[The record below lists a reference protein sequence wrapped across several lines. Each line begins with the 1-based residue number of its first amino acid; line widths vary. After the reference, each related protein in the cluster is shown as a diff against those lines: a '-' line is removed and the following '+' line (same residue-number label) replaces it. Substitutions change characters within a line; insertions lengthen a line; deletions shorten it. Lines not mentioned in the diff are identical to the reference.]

1 MKKIYIPIVILLF
14 LGILAFVVFTKAD
27 EIIPSKEKAIEI
39 GEEKYLKFLWMV
51 DGAFNSDRIDG
62 DFSVNG
68 KTLSSEKKIFK
79 CVYNKSKE
87 CIGENFE
94 IEFSKL
100 FSKKIDYDLVYGDN
114 MIYKWYSYENGK
126 YKFNNL
132 DNCSINRMPLE
143 QNLELVKIDNNKI
156 IYKVWFNNRQTNKI
170 NEQDF
175 ILVYEDN
182 EWKIDTSYYYDMCNI
197 RYSIY

>member
-27 EIIPSKEKAIEI
+27 EIILSKEKVIEI

-51 DGAFNSDRIDG
+51 DGAFNSDRIYG

-68 KTLSSEKKIFK
+68 KTLSNEEKVFK

-100 FSKKIDYDLVYGDN
+100 FSSKINYDLVYSDN
-114 MIYKWYSYENGK
+114 LIYKWYSYENGI

-132 DNCSINRMPLE
+132 DNCSINRMSPE
-143 QNLELVKIDNNKI
+143 QNLELVKKDNNKI

-182 EWKIDTSYYYDMCNI
+182 EWKIDTAFYYDMCGMK
-197 RYSIY
+197 YSIY